1 MSLFIPFARHRRGVK
16 GTCRAHVLFLIACVL
31 AVVTAVAAWEGSMA
45 FAQDAALLE
54 RRQRDLKDKEDA
66 LRQKEERLAIIG
78 KEVDEKI
85 EKYNRLL
92 AQMEEVLKK
101 IEQSREERY
110 GHLVKTYESMPP
122 EEAAARL
129 SVLDEQTAA
138 LILWRMKS
146 KRAAAV
152 MAQVEPNKA
161 ASLTDAI
168 IKIEKKFPTK

>member
-1 MSLFIPFARHRRGVK
+1 MRLVVPFACYGGGGE
-16 GTCRAHVLFLIACVL
+16 GTREAHALFLLSCVL
-31 AVVTAVAAWEGSMA
+31 AVVMAVAVWEGPVA
-45 FAQDAALLE
+45 FAEDSALLE
-54 RRQRDLKDKEDA
+54 RRQRDLKEKEDA

-78 KEVDEKI
+78 REVDEKI
-85 EKYNRLL
+85 EKYNKLL
-92 AQMEEVLKK
+92 AQMEDVLKK

-146 KRAAAV
+146 KKAAAV